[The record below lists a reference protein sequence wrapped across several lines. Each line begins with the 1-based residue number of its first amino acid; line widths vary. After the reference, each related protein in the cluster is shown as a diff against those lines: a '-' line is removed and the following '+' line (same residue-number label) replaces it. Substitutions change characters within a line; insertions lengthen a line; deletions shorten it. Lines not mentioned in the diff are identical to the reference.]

1 MTLSDKVVP
10 ACLHVDMSERD
21 ERALASGW
29 GATQNRGSSA
39 DILQK
44 IPRNFDSRLSD
55 DVIMTPKKRPFCNAF
70 TGCGRKRSQY
80 APGMPQDIGR
90 QRQYVD
96 DETLGSL
103 VDSENAID
111 ELSRQIL
118 SEAKLWEAIQEASA
132 EVLRRKQKEY
142 NQ

>member
-1 MTLSDKVVP
+1 M
-10 ACLHVDMSERD
+10 
-21 ERALASGW
+21 
-29 GATQNRGSSA
+29 SSA
-39 DILQK
+39 MMSFSRVFLLVVIAVLYMESCHSAT

>member
-1 MTLSDKVVP
+1 MDSS
-10 ACLHVDMSERD
+10 HS
-21 ERALASGW
+21 
-29 GATQNRGSSA
+29 ATV
-39 DILQK
+39 
-44 IPRNFDSRLSD
+44 PRNFDSRSD
-55 DVIMTPKKRPFCNAF
+55 EVIMTPKKRPFCNAF

-80 APGMPQDIGR
+80 SPGMPLQEIMR

-96 DETLGSL
+96 DDVVSALM
-103 VDSENAID
+103 DSENAVD

-132 EVLRRKQKEY
+132 EIARRKQKEFY

>member
-1 MTLSDKVVP
+1 M
-10 ACLHVDMSERD
+10 
-21 ERALASGW
+21 
-29 GATQNRGSSA
+29 SSA
-39 DILQK
+39 MLSFSRVLLLIVIASLYMESCHSAT
-44 IPRNFDSRLSD
+44 IPRNFDSRLTD

-80 APGMPQDIGR
+80 APGMPQDIIR

-96 DETLGSL
+96 DDTLGSL
-103 VDSENAID
+103 VESENAVD

-132 EVLRRKQKEY
+132 EILRRKQK
-142 NQ
+142 